1 MKDVL
6 PIGPVTRREALRQI
20 GVGFGIAG
28 FGAMAGLQAA
38 TTANPWAPK
47 QPHFPAKA
55 KHVIFLFLNGGLSQ
69 IDSFDYKP
77 KLNEYDGKP
86 LPYEMPRTEFAV
98 GHLMRSPFQFKQYGQ
113 NGIWVSELFPRMA
126 EIIDEFCII
135 RSMQSDI
142 PNHGPSM
149 LMMNT
154 GQSRPGRP
162 AMGSWVTY
170 GLGTEN
176 QNLPGYIVL
185 SPGASGDGGSSRWG
199 SACWCG

>member
-1 MKDVL
+1 MHESRKPAPL
-6 PIGPVTRREALRQI
+6 TRREALRQV
-20 GVGFGIAG
+20 GVGFG
-28 FGAMAGLQAA
+28 MAGLAGALADSMKAA
-38 TTANPWAPK
+38 SAGNPWAPK
-47 QPHFPAKA
+47 EPHYPARA

-77 KLNEYDGKP
+77 KLVEYDGKP

-98 GHLMRSPFQFKQYGQ
+98 GHLMKSPFSFRQYGQ
-113 NGIWVSELFPRMA
+113 NGTWVSELFPNIA
-126 EIIDEFCII
+126 KNIDDYCIV
-135 RSMQSDI
+135 RSMISDI

-154 GQSRPGRP
+154 GQSRVGRP
-162 AMGSWVTY
+162 SMGSWVTY

-185 SPGASGDGGSSRWG
+185 GPGA
-199 SACWCG
+199 